1 MAYNDYKV
9 VTPVGT
15 VNPKREGWYEKNGS
29 VYSKTNDTTAQVG
42 KTYYTKGY
50 LVKVGDYTIPFRYI
64 KADTYSC
71 VWSATDFDSYR
82 DANGTLHRDSV
93 APNRVMKVEWETPDM
108 SDSEFETLMANI
120 RAQYLTSDAVDGEDL
135 FKGKKAKSCYV
146 TAWMPEEHTFKTDTC
161 YLTSDVNFSI
171 RYADENGI
179 RYNPVRFAFIGYSKP
194 TAT

>member
-15 VNPKREGWYEKNGS
+15 VNPKREGWYEKNGA
-29 VYSKTNDTTAQVG
+29 VYSKTNDTTAQAG

-64 KADTYSC
+64 KAESYSC
-71 VWSATDFDSYR
+71 VWSVTDFDSYR

-108 SDSEFETLMANI
+108 SDTEFETLMANI
-120 RAQYLTSDAVDGEDL
+120 RSQYLTTAAVDSVPL
-135 FKGKKAKSCYV
+135 FNGKKAKSCNV
-146 TAWMPEEHTFKTDTC
+146 TAWMPEEAAYKSDVC

>member
-9 VTPVGT
+9 ATPIGT
-15 VNPKREGWYEKNGS
+15 ENPAQEGWFEKSGS
-29 VYSKTNDTTAQVG
+29 TYFKTTDTTVHGG
-42 KTYYTKGY
+42 KTYYQRGY
-50 LVKVGDYTIPFRYI
+50 LVKVGNYTIPFRYI
-64 KADTYSC
+64 KAETYQA
-71 VWSATDFDSYR
+71 VWSVVEFDSYR

-108 SDSEFETLMANI
+108 SDREFETLMSNI
-120 RAQYLTSDAVDGEDL
+120 RSQYLNSDAVSGAEL
-135 FKGKKAKSCYV
+135 FKGKKAKSCSV
-146 TAWMPEEHTFKTDTC
+146 TAWMPEEHAYKTDTC